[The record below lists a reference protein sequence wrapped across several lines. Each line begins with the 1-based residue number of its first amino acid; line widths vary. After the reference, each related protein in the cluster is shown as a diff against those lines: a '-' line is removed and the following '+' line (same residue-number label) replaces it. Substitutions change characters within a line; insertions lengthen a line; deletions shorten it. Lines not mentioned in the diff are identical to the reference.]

1 MKKENIIEV
10 ILNVVAIGVGIF
22 IFYQLF
28 KFAFYL
34 TKGVFGF

>member
-10 ILNVVAIGVGIF
+10 ILNVIAISVGVF
-22 IFYQLF
+22 IFYQVF
-28 KFAFYL
+28 RFAFYL